1 VEAFLVLL
9 FLALIVGGTVVFF
22 RGRRKETCAG
32 APAPAGL
39 PAAPPAE
46 PTEGAEL
53 RALKVGDVVNYDG
66 RDWIVEG
73 TLRFNQGGFRW
84 DEHRLVDGADAIWL
98 SIEDDDGLEIVVWER
113 LRGAALEPG
122 PGSLEHG
129 GVTYELDER
138 GKADFTSEGTT
149 GAPGGGRAEFA
160 DYATGAQRLS
170 FERYGGEDG
179 GWEVSVGRVV
189 SEFAFDIY
197 PSRGAGG

>member
-1 VEAFLVLL
+1 VDSLLVLL
-9 FLALIVGGTVVFF
+9 FLAVIVGAAVVYL
-22 RGRRKETCAG
+22 RGRRKEAAAG

-39 PAAPPAE
+39 PAAAPDE

-53 RALKVGDVVNYDG
+53 RALKVGDVVNHEG

-84 DEHRLVDGADAIWL
+84 DEHRLVDGADALWL
-98 SIEDDDGLEIVVWER
+98 SIEDDDGLEVVLWER

-122 PGSLEHG
+122 APSIDHD
-129 GVTYELDER
+129 GVSYELDER
-138 GKADFTSEGTT
+138 GRANFTSEGRT

-160 DYATGAQRLS
+160 DYARGEQRLS
-170 FERYGGEDG
+170 FERYGGEDA